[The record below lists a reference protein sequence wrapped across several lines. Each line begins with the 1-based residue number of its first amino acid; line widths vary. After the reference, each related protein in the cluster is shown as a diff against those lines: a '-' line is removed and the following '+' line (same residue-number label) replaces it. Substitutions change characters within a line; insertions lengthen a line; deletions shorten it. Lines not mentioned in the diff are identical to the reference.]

1 MRVQGFAPSEIRCMH
16 SPAMRQVP
24 FQCLALAT
32 AAILLPGSAIATRQ
46 SLRRGLDHVRVHVLH
61 SIICC
66 ACYESGAGRISTTF
80 FCTRR
85 AAELHISRSR
95 GWQAACKGV
104 MSVPTVYRPSKRV
117 EDQEA
122 GPVGAPG
129 AWQVRPE
136 GAGGAAGTIS
146 YPTSLKLRHPYI
158 VMWINIVRDVGSD
171 VGVFELRHP
180 YILM

>member
-1 MRVQGFAPSEIRCMH
+1 MH
-16 SPAMRQVP
+16 SPATRQTSRQARVP
-24 FQCLALAT
+24 FQCLALFA
-32 AAILLPGSAIATRQ
+32 AAILLLCHCYPPLQVQVYAEDLTMSESVSFTQ
-46 SLRRGLDHVRVHVLH
+46 FV
-61 SIICC
+61 CC

-80 FCTRR
+80 FGTRR

-95 GWQAACKGV
+95 GCQTACKGV

-129 AWQVRPE
+129 AWPVRPE

-146 YPTSLKLRHPYI
+146 YPTSVKLRHPYI
-158 VMWINIVRDVGSD
+158 VMWT
-171 VGVFELRHP
+171 
-180 YILM
+180 